1 MKGLD
6 FIAIGIC
13 LLAVV
18 GLYFLLCRFFGVLMG
33 HRLTL
38 ALRALEYEDESELL
52 AAFYA
57 AELQHSTRKDTE
69 GTPVVLI
76 EPGVS
81 ERMLHALK
89 EAGIPLYEIVRG

>member
-6 FIAIGIC
+6 FIAVGIC
-13 LLAVV
+13 LLAVI

-38 ALRALEYEDESELL
+38 AIRALEYEDEAELL

-57 AELQHSTRKDTE
+57 AELQHSTRRDTE

-81 ERMLHALK
+81 ERMLFALK
-89 EAGIPLYEIVRG
+89 DAGIPLYEMIRN